1 MYICTPC
8 QGQYPAASQLQLP
21 ITTIR
26 MGTCY
31 LEPFDRIDIV
41 FTGMRLGEK
50 LFEELNT
57 EAENRNS
64 QFSILN
70 CR

>member
-41 FTGMRLGEK
+41 FKGMRLGEK
-50 LFEELNT
+50 KVGISDFEFRIFG
-57 EAENRNS
+57 AGGKPG
-64 QFSILN
+64 
-70 CR
+70 